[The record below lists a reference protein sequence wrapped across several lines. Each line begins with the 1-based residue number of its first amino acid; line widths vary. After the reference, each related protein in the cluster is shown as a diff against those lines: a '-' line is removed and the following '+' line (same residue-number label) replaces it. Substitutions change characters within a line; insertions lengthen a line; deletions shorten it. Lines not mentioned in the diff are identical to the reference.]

1 MDRPIRVLLIEDE
14 PGDVHLIGEMLAKV
28 AAPGLALDHA
38 ESLGAAL
45 DYLKGNDYDV
55 ILSDLGLPDAHG
67 LEAVIQIQS
76 QFPPVPIVV
85 LTSLDSQDV
94 AIRAIGRGAQDY
106 LAKGQ
111 FDGNVLWQ
119 AIRYAMERKRV
130 QERLKKGHEGLQR
143 EVEELKAQLQ
153 LATEALQAEIAKRRG
168 AEQSLRDLNE
178 HVEQRV
184 LPRTAELTSMN
195 TQLLRE
201 LGERKR
207 SEAQTLKRN
216 RQLLSVQAAIAAT
229 VASLDRAFVLET
241 VTWEMTNLL
250 EVDGCTISEW
260 DREAD
265 TLSVIAEYPAAI
277 QALAPLEVKAHRLAD
292 HSPRKRALIER
303 SAQQVTIDHAGIDP
317 AELSRLQE
325 GDLRTLL
332 LIPMVFHDRVM
343 GLVEMRTS
351 QVERTF
357 TDHEISLAHLLANQA
372 ASAIENANL
381 YERAQQEI
389 GRRME
394 AEERMKASLKEKEV
408 LLKEIHHR
416 VKNNLQV
423 VSSLLYL
430 QSETINDPDMLGLLQ
445 DSQNR
450 VRSMAL
456 VHERLYQAEDLS
468 RIDFPEY
475 VRELASHLI
484 KSYSVDISAISL
496 SIDAGDIALDVD
508 TAVPCGLIVNEL
520 ISNSLKHA
528 FPADPVRE
536 TDRLDPARHQAGGT
550 AWDTRGVQRGAI
562 HIELRSGDNGQMQLV
577 VGDNGVG
584 FPEDMDFRNT
594 ESLGLLLV
602 NSLVRQLKG
611 TIELHRDAGTAF
623 KISFGTAGH
632 GSRDSLRTAS
642 MPR

>member
-1 MDRPIRVLLIEDE
+1 LDERPIQVLLIEDN
-14 PGDVHLIGEMLAKV
+14 PGDAHLIREWLMEV
-28 AAPGLALDHA
+28 APLQLSLTLVGSLNEALQHL
-38 ESLGAAL
+38 ESRTFDAA
-45 DYLKGNDYDV
+45 
-55 ILSDLGLPDAHG
+55 LSDLGLPDAEG
-67 LEAVIQIQS
+67 LEAVTQIQS
-76 QFPPVPIVV
+76 QAPQVPIVV

-94 AIRAIGRGAQDY
+94 AVRAVRQGAQDY
-106 LAKGQ
+106 LIKGH
-111 FDGNVLWQ
+111 FDGGVLWQ
-119 AIRYAMERKRV
+119 AIRYAMERKRT
-130 QERLKKGHEGLQR
+130 QESLKR

-153 LATEALQAEIAKRRG
+153 LSTEALQAEIAKRRG

-195 TQLLRE
+195 TKLLRE

-260 DREAD
+260 SPEAD
-265 TLSVIAEYPAAI
+265 TLTVIAEYPSTDLNREGSVVAM
-277 QALAPLEVKAHRLAD
+277 QSLPD
-292 HSPRKRALIER
+292 YSPRRRALMER
-303 SAQQVTIDHAGIDP
+303 SAQQVTFGHATVDP
-317 AELSRLQE
+317 AEWSH
-325 GDLRTLL
+325 LRSGHVKTLL
-332 LIPMVFHDRVM
+332 LIPMVFHDRVV
-343 GLVEMRTS
+343 GLVEMRAS

-357 TDHEISLAHLLANQA
+357 TDHEISLAHLLASQA
-372 ASAIENANL
+372 ASAIENAKL

-389 GRRME
+389 TRRKE
-394 AEERMKASLKEKEV
+394 AEELIKASLKEKEV

-430 QSETINDPDMLGLLQ
+430 QSETISDPDLLGLLQ

-456 VHERLYQAEDLS
+456 VHERLYQADDLS
-468 RIDFPEY
+468 RIDFSEY

-484 KSYSVDISAISL
+484 KSYSVDVSAITL
-496 SIDAGDIALDVD
+496 RIDADDIALDVD

-528 FPADPVRE
+528 FPADPARE
-536 TDRLDPARHQAGGT
+536 TDGHGRAGHQPTGT
-550 AWDTRGVQRGAI
+550 AWDRRGVQRGEI
-562 HIELRSGDNGQMQLV
+562 YVELRSEENGQIQLL

-584 FPEDMDFRNT
+584 FPKGVDFRNM

-602 NSLVRQLKG
+602 NSLVRQLRG
-611 TIELHRDAGTAF
+611 TVELRNKIGTEF
-623 KISFGTAGH
+623 SITLGV
-632 GSRDSLRTAS
+632 
-642 MPR
+642 P